1 MMPRALCPPGLS
13 APVGPYSHAVLAG
26 EQIHVSGL
34 LALAEDGSLVGAN
47 DAETQARHIFAL
59 LSRILEGVGSDL
71 RHVVKLTFFLTDLQ
85 DRFALNQVRS
95 EIFGE
100 WRPASTLVQV
110 AGLIG
115 DGTLMEIEAI
125 ATLAES
131 PVS

>member
-1 MMPRALCPPGLS
+1 MMPRALCPSGLS
-13 APVGPYSHAVLAG
+13 VPVGPYSHAVLAG
-26 EQIHVSGL
+26 GLIHVSGL
-34 LALAEDGSLVGAN
+34 LSLDGDGRLVGAG
-47 DAETQARHIFAL
+47 DASAQARHIFGL
-59 LSRILEGVGSDL
+59 LERILAGSGSDL
-71 RHVVKLTFFLTDLQ
+71 RHVVKLTFFLTDLR
-85 DRFALNQVRS
+85 DRFPLNQVRS
-95 EIFGE
+95 EIFDE

>member
-1 MMPRALCPPGLS
+1 MTPQALCPADLAGPT
-13 APVGPYSHAVLAG
+13 GPYSHAVLVG
-26 EQIHVSGL
+26 EQIYVSGL
-34 LALAEDGSLVGAN
+34 LALDTDGSLVGGN
-47 DAETQARHIFAL
+47 DAAAQARHIFGL
-59 LSRILEGVGSDL
+59 LARILAGSGSDL
-71 RHVVKLTFFLTDLQ
+71 NHVVKLTFFLTDLR

-115 DGTLMEIEAI
+115 DGTVMEIEAI